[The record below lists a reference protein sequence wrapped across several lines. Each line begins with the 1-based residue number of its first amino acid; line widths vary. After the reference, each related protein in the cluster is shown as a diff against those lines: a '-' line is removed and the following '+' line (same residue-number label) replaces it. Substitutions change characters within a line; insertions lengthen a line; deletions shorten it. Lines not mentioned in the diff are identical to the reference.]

1 MRAMRSLITRRKHVD
16 LRQAIAA
23 FYDPN
28 TPTRDAVVL
37 WRKALRRADK
47 ETRVLLQSMARQFKE
62 KETDGAL

>member
-1 MRAMRSLITRRKHVD
+1 MRSLITRRKHVD
-16 LRQAIAA
+16 LMQAIAA

-47 ETRVLLQSMARQFKE
+47 ETRVLLQSMARQFKK
-62 KETDGAL
+62 KEADGAS

>member
-1 MRAMRSLITRRKHVD
+1 MRSLITRRKHID
-16 LRQAIAA
+16 LAQAIAA

-47 ETRVLLQSMARQFKE
+47 ETRVLLLSMARQFKK
-62 KETDGAL
+62 KETDGAS